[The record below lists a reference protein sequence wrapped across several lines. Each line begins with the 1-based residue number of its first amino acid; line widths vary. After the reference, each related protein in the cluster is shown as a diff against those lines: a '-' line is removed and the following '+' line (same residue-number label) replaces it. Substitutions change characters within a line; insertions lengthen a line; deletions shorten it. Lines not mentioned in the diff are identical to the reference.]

1 MTTNTRFFHF
11 HSNSTFKVILLIAGI
26 GIAMLTFPTFGSNN
40 QKESGAVSVEQANLV
55 TQTTL
60 VSTDAKKPVNY
71 HNFLASYFLQ
81 EASIDRSNLKP
92 ATANSQVFTLAKL
105 PFSVA
110 LNIWTSIKGH

>member
-1 MTTNTRFFHF
+1 MNTNTRLFHF
-11 HSNSTFKVILLIAGI
+11 YSNSTFKVVLLVAGI

-40 QKESGAVSVEQANLV
+40 QKETSAVSTNEASLV

-60 VSTDAKKPVNY
+60 VSHEVKNAVNY

-92 ATANSQVFTLAKL
+92 GNTSSPVLTLAKL

-110 LNIWTSIKGH
+110 VNIWTAVNGN